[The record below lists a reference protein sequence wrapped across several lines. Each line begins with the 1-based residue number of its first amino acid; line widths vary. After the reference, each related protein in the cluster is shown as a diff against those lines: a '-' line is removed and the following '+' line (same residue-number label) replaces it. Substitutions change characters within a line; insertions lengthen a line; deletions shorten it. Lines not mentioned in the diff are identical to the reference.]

1 LEDYLMADPTI
12 DQAFVQQFHDV
23 LVSKFQQEG
32 SVLERAVSVQ
42 RGIVGDSD
50 YVDILAAATA
60 AQIQSR
66 HTDTNYTF
74 QTHTRRKL
82 TTIPFEVADLI
93 DRPDKLKMLIDPAS
107 DYIRNFSW
115 SLGVAADNA
124 IIAAARG
131 NAYEGV
137 AGATPVALPAGQKI
151 AHGSASLTLGKVI
164 TAKTKLDK
172 ANVSPRVPRY
182 FIYYPDQL
190 AYLLENVTEIKN
202 SQYVDSV
209 RAMMDGVVTRF
220 MGFEWIGCNLL
231 PKPGSYRYNL
241 AWAEPAM
248 KLGWSQEIMTR
259 VDELPTK
266 HYSTQAWAF
275 AQFGA
280 TRVLDEGVVE
290 IECTET

>member
-1 LEDYLMADPTI
+1 MADVTI
-12 DQAFVQQFHDV
+12 DQAFCQQFHDT

-50 YVDILAAATA
+50 YVDVLAATAA

-74 QTHTRRKL
+74 QVHSRRKL
-82 TTIPFEVADLI
+82 TTAPWEVADLI
-93 DRPDKLKMLIDPAS
+93 DRPDKLRMLIDPTS
-107 DYIRNFSW
+107 DYIRNFAW
-115 SLGVAADNA
+115 ALGVAADSA
-124 IIAAARG
+124 MIAAARG

-137 AGATPVALPAGQKI
+137 TGATPVPLPAAQKI
-151 AHGSASLTLGKVI
+151 VHGSASLTLGKVI

-172 ANVSPRVPRY
+172 ANVSPRVPRF

-190 AYLLENVTEIKN
+190 AYLLENVVEIKN

-209 RAMMDGVVTRF
+209 RAMMDGVVTKF

-231 PKPGSYRYNL
+231 PKVTYRYNL
-241 AWAEPAM
+241 AWAQPAM
-248 KLGWSQEIMTR
+248 KLGWSQEIITR

-275 AQFGA
+275 CQFGA

-290 IECTET
+290 IECTEA